1 MGLKILSVSNKMGI
15 YLDNAATSFPKPK
28 EVYEAVNMAMTEIG
42 ANPGRGGHKLSLQAS
57 RIVFECREEIASL
70 FNIPDSKNIIFTS
83 NATEALNLAIKGILK
98 KDDKVI
104 TTTLEHNSVIRP
116 LNKLEKELNI
126 KITFIKPNDQGLFSL
141 DDIIPL
147 LGDGIKLVAL
157 THASN
162 VIGNITPVEEIFSY
176 CRKRGIITLL
186 DAAQTAGLIP
196 IDVQKMNI
204 DLMACPGHKALYG
217 PQGTGFLYI
226 KNGLELDTLKE
237 GGTGTESSSII
248 QPMEL
253 PERYESG
260 TLNMPGIAGL
270 LAGIRFIKKIGMENI
285 RNHEL
290 KLMRKLIEGLN
301 NIKNVKLYGS
311 LNPEKMTSTLSFN
324 LINLDCSEVG
334 FILDEVYNI
343 YTRVGL
349 HCAPLAHKTIGTFPN
364 GTVRVSPG
372 YFNTEGDI
380 DEFLKA
386 IKEISEGH

>member
-1 MGLKILSVSNKMGI
+1 MGI

-28 EVYEAVNMAMTEIG
+28 EVYKAVNKAMTEIG
-42 ANPGRGGHKLSLQAS
+42 ANPGRGGHKLSLLAS
-57 RIVFECREEIASL
+57 RIVFECREEIASF

-83 NATEALNLAIKGILK
+83 NATEALNLAIKGVLK
-98 KDDKVI
+98 NNDRVI
-104 TTTLEHNSVIRP
+104 TSPLEHNSVLRP
-116 LNKLEKELNI
+116 LNKLEKEKNI
-126 KITFIKPNDQGLFSL
+126 KITFIKCDEHGIISPDDVISL
-141 DDIIPL
+141 IDDEV
-147 LGDGIKLVAL
+147 KLIVL

-162 VIGNITPVEEIFSY
+162 VIGNITPIEEIFSY
-176 CRKRGIITLL
+176 CRKKGIITLL
-186 DAAQTAGLIP
+186 DAAQTAGLLP
-196 IDVQKMNI
+196 IDVQKINV
-204 DLMACPGHKALYG
+204 DLMACPGHKSLYG
-217 PQGTGFLYI
+217 LQGTGFLYI
-226 KNGLELDTLKE
+226 RNGLELDTLKE

-253 PERYESG
+253 PERFESG

-270 LAGIRFIKKIGMENI
+270 LAGIKFIKKVGIENI

-290 KLMRKLIEGLN
+290 KLMKRLIEGLK

-311 LNPEKMTSTLSFN
+311 LIPEKMTSTLSFN

-349 HCAPLAHKTIGTFPN
+349 HCAPLAHKTIGTFPS

-372 YFNTEGDI
+372 YFNSEGDI

-386 IKEISEGH
+386 IEEINKRH

>member
-1 MGLKILSVSNKMGI
+1 MGI
-15 YLDNAATSFPKPK
+15 YLDNSATSFPKPK
-28 EVYEAVNMAMTEIG
+28 EVYEAVNKAMTEIG
-42 ANPGRGGHKLSLQAS
+42 ANPGRGGHKLSLLAA
-57 RIVFECREEIASL
+57 RIVFECREEIATF

-98 KDDKVI
+98 KNDKVV
-104 TTTLEHNSVIRP
+104 TSTLEHNSVLRP

-126 KITFIKPNDQGLFSL
+126 KVLFIKPDNQGLFTL
-141 DDIIPL
+141 EDIIPL
-147 LGDGIKLVAL
+147 LDSNIKLLVL
-157 THASN
+157 THSSN
-162 VIGNITPVEEIFSY
+162 VIGNITPVEEIFAY
-176 CRKRGIITLL
+176 CRKKGILTLL

-204 DLMACPGHKALYG
+204 DLMACPGHKSLYG

-226 KNGLELDTLKE
+226 RNGLELDTLKE
-237 GGTGTESSSII
+237 GGTGTESSSIT
-248 QPMEL
+248 QPMDL
-253 PERYESG
+253 PERFESG

-270 LAGIRFIKKIGMENI
+270 LAGIKFIKKVGIENI

-290 KLMRKLIEGLN
+290 KLMKKLIVGLKS
-301 NIKNVKLYGS
+301 IKNVKLYGA
-311 LNPEKMTSTLSFN
+311 LIPEKMTSTLSFN

-334 FILDEVYNI
+334 FILDEVYDI

-386 IKEISEGH
+386 IEEITERR